1 MKVDSLGDQ
10 ALFVGDS
17 SSLSL
22 TASSLSGIKPSCIYF
37 TTRFDSIDDLP
48 LFHCTHNGGGFDMA
62 CLAWKVPQLSHFTS
76 ANSFRSFVPHLG
88 YIWSASNK
96 LVNGKTIWLKM
107 CLCSLKPSYATIKA
121 QPQFLNLYSFYFIEL
136 HSSFLLK
143 ILG

>member
-1 MKVDSLGDQ
+1 MDESDDEGFDENVNLYVTIGFTIKRLKRCTQQGSKFKYKWMKVDSLGDQ

-88 YIWSASNK
+88 YI
-96 LVNGKTIWLKM
+96 
-107 CLCSLKPSYATIKA
+107 
-121 QPQFLNLYSFYFIEL
+121 
-136 HSSFLLK
+136 
-143 ILG
+143 